1 MADSE
6 TQKELEELRRQVATL
21 AETRAHSETAP
32 PEVTESASARSVA
45 EESPEEAGIA
55 QSPSLAEQIEELV
68 DVLGD
73 EFRDN
78 PALAGVAIFAAG
90 LLVGR
95 LLR

>member
-21 AETRAHSETAP
+21 AETRAHSETVSTKGA
-32 PEVTESASARSVA
+32 ESASASSVA
-45 EESPEEAGIA
+45 EESSTETVDA
-55 QSPSLAEQIEELV
+55 QPTGLADQIEELV

-78 PALAGVAIFAAG
+78 PALAGVALFAAG